1 MSGRLARTCQFS
13 KDTVIAAQNAIYKG
27 GAPIKGAAVERLLKE
42 FSLVPTLV
50 SYFYF
55 IAVKDLFYLTYRTPS
70 LTDWALLV

>member
-1 MSGRLARTCQFS
+1 MSGRLARMRQFL
-13 KDTVIAAQNAIYKG
+13 KDTVIAARNAIYKA

-55 IAVKDLFYLTYRTPS
+55 KLRLYFTLLTEYLC
-70 LTDWALLV
+70 